1 MANRHKQ
8 KGKRDNTT
16 IVFITLL
23 VLFLGVG
30 VYSLVNMF
38 SSEKKSDAV
47 QSDKVV
53 DLKVEKQASI
63 GKADAPIKIVE
74 IGDFR
79 CPHCKMFHD
88 QHYSQL
94 KSYIDSGKVQFT
106 FAPFQFMKP
115 EPLVA
120 GMAAK
125 SVMAQNKD
133 AFWKFYDAVYNNQV
147 EYNKLAEGKATDF
160 LVDLIKKNIPEVS
173 ADQVAKDIK
182 SDKYKADVEADNKYV
197 ESLGIS
203 GVPVVYI
210 NGKMATD
217 AEINNFQ
224 AFKARLDK
232 ELGGK

>member
-38 SSEKKSDAV
+38 NSGGKSDAV
-47 QSDKVV
+47 QPDKVI
-53 DLKVEKQASI
+53 DLKVEKQAKI
-63 GKADAPIKIVE
+63 GKADAPVKIVE

-79 CPHCKMFHD
+79 CPHCKLFHD
-88 QHYSQL
+88 QHYAQL
-94 KSYIDSGKVQFT
+94 KPYIDSGKVQFT

-125 SVMAQNKD
+125 SVMAQNKE

-147 EYNKLAEGKATDF
+147 EYNKLPEGKAADF

-173 ADQVAKDIK
+173 AEQVAKDIK

-197 ESLGIS
+197 ESLGIT

-217 AEINNFQ
+217 AEINNVQ
-224 AFKARLDK
+224 AFKTRLDK

>member
-16 IVFITLL
+16 VVFITLL

-30 VYSLVNMF
+30 VYALVTMLN
-38 SSEKKSDAV
+38 SDKKSDAV
-47 QSDKVV
+47 QPDKVV
-53 DLKVEKQASI
+53 DLKVEKQATI

-88 QHYSQL
+88 QHYKQL

-125 SVMAQNKD
+125 SVMAQNKE
-133 AFWKFYDAVYNNQV
+133 AFWKFYDAVYNNQE
-147 EYNKLAEGKATDF
+147 EYNKQTEGKSADF
-160 LVDLIKKNIPEVS
+160 LVDLIKKNIPEVN
-173 ADQVAKDIK
+173 AEQVGKDIK

-197 ESLGIS
+197 ESLNIS

-217 AEINNFQ
+217 AEINDFQ